1 MSVNSRRTIAAAY
14 ERIRT
19 AVRRTPVIDVEVPGI
34 AAPVTL
40 KLECLQHTGS
50 FKARGAM
57 SNLTALDLP
66 PAGVTAASGGN
77 HGLAV
82 AWAAARYGIRAKIFV
97 PAISAPAK
105 IARIRATGAEV
116 VVEGDN
122 YAAALA
128 LSQAWTAESGAL
140 AIHAYD
146 APLTIDGQGTLAL
159 ELEEQVG
166 DADTVLVAVGGGG
179 LIGGVAAW
187 CAGGRKVVGIEPEG
201 CPTLNAA
208 LAAGSPVEV
217 TPSGIAADSLGAS
230 RIGSLAFDIA
240 RHAVAGAVLVTDQDI
255 RWAQA
260 WLWDDLRIVSE
271 PGGATAVAA
280 LLSGAYRPDEG
291 ERVAAIVC
299 GANTDPESFARAIS
313 ST

>member
-1 MSVNSRRTIAAAY
+1 MSMNSRQTIAGAY
-14 ERIRT
+14 ERIRH
-19 AVRRTPVIDVEVPGI
+19 AIRLTPVMDVEMPGI
-34 AAPVTL
+34 TAPVAL

-57 SNLTALDLP
+57 ANLTAADVP

-82 AWAAARYGIRAKIFV
+82 AWAAARYGVAAKIFV
-97 PAISAPAK
+97 PAISSPAK

-116 VVEGDN
+116 VVEGDH

-128 LSQAWTAESGAL
+128 LCQAWTAESGAL

-159 ELEEQVG
+159 ELEDQVP

-187 CAGGRKVVGIEPEG
+187 CDGGPKVVGVEPEG
-201 CPTLNAA
+201 CPTLHSA
-208 LAAGSPVEV
+208 LAAGEPVEV
-217 TPSGIAADSLGAS
+217 SPSGIAADSLGAS
-230 RIGSLAFDIA
+230 RIGALSFAIA
-240 RHAVAGAVLVTDQDI
+240 RHAVDSVRLVTDADI
-255 RWAQA
+255 RKAQA
-260 WLWDDLRIVSE
+260 WLWDAVRIVSE
-271 PGGATAVAA
+271 PGGAAAVAA
-280 LLSGAYRPDEG
+280 LLSDAYRPGEG

-299 GANTDPESFARAIS
+299 GANTDPESFARAIAQ
-313 ST
+313 T

>member
-1 MSVNSRRTIAAAY
+1 MPAAHRLVQGARRHGQSHRRRSAA
-14 ERIRT
+14 RRGDGG
-19 AVRRTPVIDVEVPGI
+19 VRR
-34 AAPVTL
+34 
-40 KLECLQHTGS
+40 QS
-50 FKARGAM
+50 R
-57 SNLTALDLP
+57 
-66 PAGVTAASGGN
+66 
-77 HGLAV
+77 LAV
-82 AWAAARYGIRAKIFV
+82 AWAAARYGVGAKIFV

-128 LSQAWTAESGAL
+128 LCQAWTAASGAL

-159 ELEEQVG
+159 ELEDQVP
-166 DADTVLVAVGGGG
+166 DAGTVLVAVGGGG

-187 CAGGRKVVGIEPEG
+187 CGGGRKVVGVEPQG
-201 CPTLNAA
+201 CPTLHAA
-208 LAAGSPVEV
+208 LAAGEPVEV

-230 RIGSLAFDIA
+230 RIGALSFAIA
-240 RHAVAGAVLVTDQDI
+240 RQAVDGVRLVRDADI
-255 RWAQA
+255 RQAQA
-260 WLWDDLRIVSE
+260 WLWDALRIVSE

-280 LLSGAYRPDEG
+280 LLSGVYRPDEG

-299 GANTDPESFARAIS
+299 GANTDPESFARAIAQS
-313 ST
+313 

>member
-1 MSVNSRRTIAAAY
+1 MSVNSRQTIAAAHK
-14 ERIRT
+14 RIRH
-19 AVRRTPVIDVEVPGI
+19 AVRLTPVIDLEMPGL
-34 AAPVTL
+34 ATPVAL

-57 SNLTALDLP
+57 ANLTAADVP

-82 AWAAARYGIRAKIFV
+82 AWAAARYGVAARIFV
-97 PAISAPAK
+97 PAISSPAK

-128 LSQAWTAESGAL
+128 LCQAWTGESGAL

-159 ELEEQVG
+159 ELEDQVP

-187 CAGGRKVVGIEPEG
+187 CDGGPRVVGVEPAG
-201 CPTLNAA
+201 CPTLNVA
-208 LAAGSPVEV
+208 LAAGEPVDV

-230 RIGSLAFDIA
+230 RIGALSFAIA
-240 RHAVAGAVLVTDQDI
+240 RRAVDSARLVSDGDI
-255 RWAQA
+255 RRAQA
-260 WLWDDLRIVSE
+260 WLWDNVRIVSE
-271 PGGATAVAA
+271 PGGAAAVAA

-291 ERVAAIVC
+291 ERVVAIVC
-299 GANTDPESFARAIS
+299 GANTDPETFARAIAES
-313 ST
+313 

>member
-1 MSVNSRRTIAAAY
+1 MSNSRQTIATAH
-14 ERIRT
+14 ERIKR
-19 AVRRTPVIDVEVPGI
+19 AVRLTPVIDVEVPGI
-34 AAPVTL
+34 TMPVAL
-40 KLECLQHTGS
+40 KLEYLQHTGS

-57 SNLTALDLP
+57 ANLAAADVP

-82 AWAAARYGIRAKIFV
+82 AWAAARYGVAAKIFV

-128 LSQAWTAESGAL
+128 LCQAWTAASGAL

-146 APLTIDGQGTLAL
+146 AALTIDGQGTLAL
-159 ELEEQVG
+159 EMEDQVP
-166 DADTVLVAVGGGG
+166 DAGTVLVAVGGGG

-187 CAGGRKVVGIEPEG
+187 CDGGRKVVGVEPEG
-201 CPTLNAA
+201 CPTLHAA
-208 LAAGSPVEV
+208 LAAGAPVEV
-217 TPSGIAADSLGAS
+217 TPSGIAADLLGAS
-230 RIGSLAFDIA
+230 RIGALSFAIA
-240 RHAVAGAVLVTDQDI
+240 CHAVDSVRLVSDADI
-255 RWAQA
+255 RRAQA
-260 WLWDDLRIVSE
+260 WLWDAVRIVSE

-280 LLSGAYRPDEG
+280 LLSGAYRPDKG

-299 GANTDPESFARAIS
+299 GANTDPESFARAIAQ
-313 ST
+313 T

>member
-1 MSVNSRRTIAAAY
+1 MSVNSRKTIAAAHD
-14 ERIRT
+14 RIRH
-19 AVRRTPVIDVEVPGI
+19 AVRRTPVIDVEMPGI
-34 AAPVTL
+34 AAAVAL

-57 SNLTALDLP
+57 ANLTAVDVP

-82 AWAAARYGIRAKIFV
+82 AWAAARYGVAAKIFV
-97 PAISAPAK
+97 PAISSPAK

-122 YAAALA
+122 YAASLA
-128 LSQAWTAESGAL
+128 LCQAWTAESGAL

-159 ELEEQVG
+159 ELEDQVP
-166 DADTVLVAVGGGG
+166 DAGTVLVAVGGGG

-187 CAGGRKVVGIEPEG
+187 CDGGRKVVGIEPEG
-201 CPTLNAA
+201 CPTLHAA
-208 LAAGSPVEV
+208 LAAGEPVEV

-230 RIGSLAFDIA
+230 RIGALSFAIA
-240 RHAVAGAVLVTDQDI
+240 RRAVDSVRLVCDSDI
-255 RWAQA
+255 REAQA
-260 WLWDDLRIVSE
+260 WLWDAVRIVSE
-271 PGGATAVAA
+271 PGGAAAVAA
-280 LLSGAYRPDEG
+280 LLSGAYRPDG
-291 ERVAAIVC
+291 SERVAAIVC
-299 GANTDPESFARAIS
+299 GANTDPETFARAIAQS
-313 ST
+313 

>member
-1 MSVNSRRTIAAAY
+1 MSNSRQTIAAAY
-14 ERIRT
+14 ERIKR
-19 AVRRTPVIDVEVPGI
+19 AVRLTPVIDVEVPGI
-34 AAPVTL
+34 TTPVAL

-57 SNLTALDLP
+57 ANLTATELP

-82 AWAAARYGIRAKIFV
+82 AWAAARYGVAAKIFV

-128 LSQAWTAESGAL
+128 LCQAWTAASGAL

-159 ELEEQVG
+159 ELEEQVP
-166 DADTVLVAVGGGG
+166 DAGTVLVAVGGGG

-187 CAGGRKVVGIEPEG
+187 CDGGRKVVGVEPEG

-208 LAAGSPVEV
+208 LAAGAPVEV
-217 TPSGIAADSLGAS
+217 TPSGIAADLLGAS
-230 RIGSLAFDIA
+230 RIGALSFAIA
-240 RHAVAGAVLVTDQDI
+240 RHSVDSVSLVSDADI
-255 RWAQA
+255 RQAQA
-260 WLWDDLRIVSE
+260 WLWDTVRIVSE

-299 GANTDPESFARAIS
+299 GANTDPESFARAIAQS
-313 ST
+313 